1 MDDSEQLA
9 QVSAALEPMAASDS
23 VSTHV
28 DAAHLTELA
37 TLAAADP
44 VLDSPHLSV
53 RESAAPTGSASATP
67 TMESPSAP
75 SIAAAPA
82 AELHVAAPEDEFHS
96 HSADEPV
103 SIPESHPV
111 PEPLPVQIA
120 NMSAQVPA
128 QAHVPVPTHSPAP
141 APAPAPTLGRADT
154 TPAPTQPSAPVQP
167 VPAASIPPQT
177 TFAASSPAS
186 APAGN
191 LPVCQNCSTSTTPLW
206 RRDETGA
213 VLCNAC
219 GLFLKLHGRPRP
231 ISLKTDVIKSR
242 NRVKSI
248 RPDLALKKKQQ
259 QMQAAAAAN
268 GTLDAQ
274 TQASIAGAAL
284 GARRA
289 AQKSANGH
297 VEGFEDGQYPANVL
311 PGFGID
317 GQAAALLNGD
327 HLPQT
332 PEQLL
337 AAISSYKTRVSELE
351 VINDFLERR
360 LSQFDQYGAQPQEPP
375 QEGAAQTEA
384 QLRSELEAATQANTQ
399 LRIELESTMQTNT
412 QLRSDLEESHRREN
426 MLKRRLEDLEVEMRT
441 ASETIDFQ
449 DEGRAAKRPRVDGS
463 PPKTEE
469 LTPPA
474 AA

>member
-1 MDDSEQLA
+1 MDDSEHLA
-9 QVSAALEPMAASDS
+9 PVSAALEPMAASDLVTS
-23 VSTHV
+23 HA

-37 TLAAADP
+37 TLVAAEVA
-44 VLDSPHLSV
+44 LDSPHLSV
-53 RESAAPTGSASATP
+53 RESVAPTGSAPATP
-67 TMESPSAP
+67 TMESSPAP
-75 SIAAAPA
+75 PPIPAATAELPVAAPA
-82 AELHVAAPEDEFHS
+82 DELHQQSIEMS
-96 HSADEPV
+96 V
-103 SIPESHPV
+103 SIPESHSMH
-111 PEPLPVQIA
+111 EPLPVQIA
-120 NMSAQVPA
+120 NMSAQVPD
-128 QAHVPVPTHSPAP
+128 QAPVSGTTSCPAM
-141 APAPAPTLGRADT
+141 APAPTPAQVADSAQALMHP
-154 TPAPTQPSAPVQP
+154 PAPAQP
-167 VPAASIPPQT
+167 VPAAAIPPQA
-177 TFAASSPAS
+177 TFAVSSPAS

-297 VEGFEDGQYPANVL
+297 TEGFEDGQYPANAL

-317 GQAAALLNGD
+317 GQATALLNGD

-351 VINDFLERR
+351 VINDFLERQ
-360 LSQFDQYGAQPQEPP
+360 LSQLEVAT
-375 QEGAAQTEA
+375 QTNA
-384 QLRSELEAATQANTQ
+384 QLRV
-399 LRIELESTMQTNT
+399 ELESTTQINE
-412 QLRSDLEESHRREN
+412 QLRNDLDESHRREN

-449 DEGRAAKRPRVDGS
+449 EDGRAAKRPRVEES
-463 PPKTEE
+463 APKAEE

-474 AA
+474 VV

>member
-1 MDDSEQLA
+1 MDDSEQLVP
-9 QVSAALEPMAASDS
+9 VSAALEPIAGSDS
-23 VSTHV
+23 VATHA

-37 TLAAADP
+37 TLVAAEAA
-44 VLDSPHLSV
+44 LDSPHPSV

-67 TMESPSAP
+67 TMESSPAP
-75 SIAAAPA
+75 PPIPA
-82 AELHVAAPEDEFHS
+82 ATVELPVATPADELHQQSVEM
-96 HSADEPV
+96 PV
-103 SIPESHPV
+103 SMPESHAM

-120 NMSAQVPA
+120 NMSAQVPD
-128 QAHVPVPTHSPAP
+128 QAPVPVPTPCPAAASAPTQAQAPDSAPALMHPPAP
-141 APAPAPTLGRADT
+141 A
-154 TPAPTQPSAPVQP
+154 QP
-167 VPAASIPPQT
+167 VPAAAIPPQA

-289 AQKSANGH
+289 AQKSASGH
-297 VEGFEDGQYPANVL
+297 AEGFEDGQYPANVL

-317 GQAAALLNGD
+317 GQAATLLNGD

-360 LSQFDQYGAQPQEPP
+360 LSQFDQYGAQPQEP
-375 QEGAAQTEA
+375 QEGAAQAEA
-384 QLRSELEAATQANTQ
+384 QLRSELEIATQANAQ
-399 LRIELESTMQTNT
+399 LRVELESATQTNT
-412 QLRSDLEESHRREN
+412 QLRSDLDESHRREN

-449 DEGRAAKRPRVDGS
+449 EDGRAAKRPRVEES
-463 PPKTEE
+463 PPKAEE

-474 AA
+474 VV

>member
-1 MDDSEQLA
+1 
-9 QVSAALEPMAASDS
+9 
-23 VSTHV
+23 
-28 DAAHLTELA
+28 
-37 TLAAADP
+37 
-44 VLDSPHLSV
+44 
-53 RESAAPTGSASATP
+53 
-67 TMESPSAP
+67 
-75 SIAAAPA
+75 
-82 AELHVAAPEDEFHS
+82 
-96 HSADEPV
+96 
-103 SIPESHPV
+103 
-111 PEPLPVQIA
+111 
-120 NMSAQVPA
+120 
-128 QAHVPVPTHSPAP
+128 
-141 APAPAPTLGRADT
+141 
-154 TPAPTQPSAPVQP
+154 
-167 VPAASIPPQT
+167 
-177 TFAASSPAS
+177 
-186 APAGN
+186 
-191 LPVCQNCSTSTTPLW
+191 
-206 RRDETGA
+206 
-213 VLCNAC
+213 
-219 GLFLKLHGRPRP
+219 
-231 ISLKTDVIKSR
+231 
-242 NRVKSI
+242 
-248 RPDLALKKKQQ
+248 
-259 QMQAAAAAN
+259 MQAAAAAN

-297 VEGFEDGQYPANVL
+297 VEGASLSGALALLRVPCHADIPLGFEDGQYPANVL

-399 LRIELESTMQTNT
+399 LRIELESATQINT
-412 QLRSDLEESHRREN
+412 QLRSDLDESHRREN

-449 DEGRAAKRPRVDGS
+449 EEGRAAKRPRVDES
-463 PPKTEE
+463 PPKAEE

>member
-9 QVSAALEPMAASDS
+9 PVSAALEPMAESDS
-23 VSTHV
+23 VTTHA
-28 DAAHLTELA
+28 DAVHLTELA
-37 TLAAADP
+37 TLVAAESA
-44 VLDSPHLSV
+44 LDSPHLSV
-53 RESAAPTGSASATP
+53 RESAAPTVSASATP
-67 TMESPSAP
+67 TMESSPAP
-75 SIAAAPA
+75 PPIPAPAPELPLAAPA
-82 AELHVAAPEDEFHS
+82 DELHQQSVEIPI
-96 HSADEPV
+96 
-103 SIPESHPV
+103 SIPESHAM

-120 NMSAQVPA
+120 NMSAHVPH
-128 QAHVPVPTHSPAP
+128 QTPVPVPTPCPAAAP
-141 APAPAPTLGRADT
+141 APAPGQAPDSA
-154 TPAPTQPSAPVQP
+154 PAPTYPSAPAQP
-167 VPAASIPPQT
+167 VPAAAIPPQA

-248 RPDLALKKKQQ
+248 RPDLALKKK
-259 QMQAAAAAN
+259 AAAAAN

-297 VEGFEDGQYPANVL
+297 TEGFEDGQYPANVL

-337 AAISSYKTRVSELE
+337 AAISSYKTRASELE
-351 VINDFLERR
+351 VINDFLQRR
-360 LSQFDQYGAQPQEPP
+360 LSQFDQYTAQPQEAS
-375 QEGAAQTEA
+375 QEAVAQAEA
-384 QLRSELEAATQANTQ
+384 QLQSELEVATQTNAQ
-399 LRIELESTMQTNT
+399 LRVELESATQTNA
-412 QLRSDLEESHRREN
+412 QLRSDLDESHRREN

-449 DEGRAAKRPRVDGS
+449 EDGRAAKRPRVEES
-463 PPKTEE
+463 PPRAEE
-469 LTPPA
+469 LTPPTVA
-474 AA
+474 